1 MARESLA
8 KIREGLNQR
17 KREREM
23 SQELVW
29 ILVQLIPLVHNPHIF
44 LGRAS
49 DYLAFATHLRTM
61 FTKQTNNLH
70 EKLHQHGAVYGAQVP
85 IYSPTNSPLSGRQ
98 YRSDYR
104 PMIGSVLD
112 PWEWGN
118 EEPKLLHLV
127 KKRNSI
133 LWGSQ
138 KKTLEITRSHPTI
151 HAPIRPQTKISWLY
165 V

>member
-1 MARESLA
+1 M
-8 KIREGLNQR
+8 
-17 KREREM
+17 
-23 SQELVW
+23 
-29 ILVQLIPLVHNPHIF
+29 PLVHNPHIF

-49 DYLAFATHLRTM
+49 DYLAFATHLWTV
-61 FTKQTNNLH
+61 FIKQTNNLH
-70 EKLHQHGAVYGAQVP
+70 ERLHQHGAAYGAQVP

-127 KKRNSI
+127 KKRTPFCEVPRKR
-133 LWGSQ
+133 LWKSPDL
-138 KKTLEITRSHPTI
+138 TPLSTRQSDF
-151 HAPIRPQTKISWLY
+151 RPKSPDFMFRNLWFA
-165 V
+165 